1 MRVVELAHR
10 GHHTKQLIRS
20 KVWFQNI
27 DKITEE
33 RIKACVACQAVD
45 NTKRRDPIIVRDLP
59 NTPFHSLDMD
69 FAGPFPNG
77 KYIFIII
84 DEYSR
89 FPIAEIVDS
98 TSFEQIQP
106 ILEKTFALMGI
117 PKMVLQLPKLWIP
130 LALNKYNQS

>member
-10 GHHTKQLIRS
+10 GHQGIVRTKQLIRS

-77 KYIFIII
+77 KSIIVRDLPNTPFHSLDMDFAGPFPNGKYIFII
-84 DEYSR
+84 
-89 FPIAEIVDS
+89 
-98 TSFEQIQP
+98 
-106 ILEKTFALMGI
+106 LMNI
-117 PKMVLQLPKLWIP
+117 PGSQLPKLWIP